1 MLFGKKARRI
11 TRLLIV
17 EDEPLVAFDTE
28 HFLIEEGFTVVA
40 TTDSVAEAIG
50 HLGGRK
56 PIDLVL
62 ADLGLRDGDGADVA
76 RAAQAKGVPVLIVT
90 GRRLDEV
97 APVGLGCLSKPY
109 PQRDLLRAIAIV
121 ETLLDGKTPRRVP
134 ASLKLCEGPNPI
146 RTWA

>member
-28 HFLIEEGFTVVA
+28 HFLTEEGFVVVA
-40 TTDSVAEAIG
+40 TTDSVTEAIG

-76 RAAQAKGVPVLIVT
+76 RFAQTKGVPVLIVT

-97 APVGLGCLSKPY
+97 EPVGIGCLSKPY
-109 PQRDLLRAIAIV
+109 PQRDLLRTIKIV

-134 ASLKLCEGPNPI
+134 ASLKLFQSVV
-146 RTWA
+146 

>member
-1 MLFGKKARRI
+1 MLFGKKTRQI

-28 HFLIEEGFTVVA
+28 HFLTEEGFSIVA

-50 HLGGRK
+50 HIGGRK

-62 ADLGLRDGDGADVA
+62 VDLGLRDGDGADVA
-76 RAAQAKGVPVLIVT
+76 QAAQTKGVPVLIVT

-97 APVGLGCLSKPY
+97 EAIGLGCLSKPY
-109 PQRDLLRAIAIV
+109 PQRDLLRAIKIV
-121 ETLLDGKTPRRVP
+121 ETLLEGKTPRRVP
-134 ASLKLCEGPNPI
+134 ASLKLFQSV
-146 RTWA
+146 A

>member
-1 MLFGKKARRI
+1 MLFGKKARKI

-28 HFLIEEGFTVVA
+28 HFLTEEGFSVVA
-40 TTDSVAEAIG
+40 TTDSVVEAIG
-50 HLGGRK
+50 HIGSRN

-62 ADLGLRDGDGADVA
+62 VDLGLRDGDGADVA

-97 APVGLGCLSKPY
+97 GTIGLGCLSKPY
-109 PQRDLLRAIAIV
+109 PQRDLLRAIKIV
-121 ETLLDGKTPRRVP
+121 ETLLEGKTPRRVP
-134 ASLKLCEGPNPI
+134 ASLKLFQSV
-146 RTWA
+146 A